1 MAKKLYVGGVSY
13 NTTQQ
18 GLQDAFAKFGTVVSA
33 QIMIDK
39 MTGRSRGFGFVE
51 MEDADAEAAING
63 MNGATLDG
71 RRLVV
76 NEARPMV
83 PRDQFGGGN
92 KRPQQDSNA
101 SNY

>member
-13 NTTQQ
+13 STTQQ
-18 GLQDAFAKFGTVVSA
+18 GLEEAFGKFGTVVSA
-33 QIMIDK
+33 QIMVDK
-39 MTGRSRGFGFVE
+39 ITGRSRGFGFVE
-51 MEDADAEAAING
+51 MEDADAEAAVNG

-83 PRDQFGGGN
+83 PREQY
-92 KRPQQDSNA
+92 KRPQATGGSRQSF
-101 SNY
+101 

>member
-13 NTTQQ
+13 SSTQQ
-18 GLQDAFAKFGTVVSA
+18 SLQDAFSKFGTVVSA
-33 QIMIDK
+33 QIVMDK
-39 MTGRSRGFGFVE
+39 MTNRSRGFGFVE

-83 PRDQFGGGN
+83 PRDQY
-92 KRPQQDSNA
+92 KRSPSNF
-101 SNY
+101 

>member
-18 GLQDAFAKFGTVVSA
+18 GLEEAFAKFGTVVSA
-33 QIMIDK
+33 QIMVDK

-83 PRDQFGGGN
+83 PREQY
-92 KRPQQDSNA
+92 KRPQPAGNRQSF
-101 SNY
+101 

>member
-13 NTTQQ
+13 STTQQ
-18 GLQDAFAKFGTVVSA
+18 GLEEAFSKFGKVVSA

-51 MEDADAEAAING
+51 MEDADAESAING
-63 MNGATLDG
+63 LNGATLDG

-83 PRDQFGGGN
+83 PRDQY
-92 KRPQQDSNA
+92 KRPQAAGNRQSF
-101 SNY
+101 

>member
-18 GLQDAFAKFGTVVSA
+18 GLEDAFKAHGTVVSA
-33 QIMIDK
+33 QIIMDK

-51 MEDADAEAAING
+51 VEDADAEKVVQA

-71 RRLVV
+71 RRLTV
-76 NEARPMV
+76 NEAKPMV
-83 PRDQFGGGN
+83 PRKDYN
-92 KRPQQDSNA
+92 RPMAGDRQ
-101 SNY
+101 NY